1 MAEVPS
7 ASAATA
13 SSPSLPLYRECLS
26 RRQSSLCTGK
36 PPMCSSSLWCSF
48 LGAAAPNPLC
58 FWTSMDIFWIARLT
72 ILILLHQTSLY
83 EVSCVID
90 ETTKV
95 AAAGASDT
103 TNVTNSLDEFMC
115 LCINNTKENATHWYR
130 DVGENLVVVEH
141 DECYYYQTKFQSCV
155 NVYKDSNM
163 LCICMSVTVDG
174 GTYHVRSDGKT
185 STFEVEKSMKLKDL
199 TSTCKAQNCSHE
211 SCKCGLTSS
220 SALAKLKR
228 LNCMTPNSVK
238 SESITVTT
246 PRVVTTPGIVTTP
259 GVLCNGNTTVPS
271 SPGTSSMGGI
281 AAGVAVV
288 VSLGLLLL
296 ALCLFCKY
304 GVPWMRRRFW
314 INGGSQD
321 DSHGAAEDM
330 DTQAESFL

>member
-238 SESITVTT
+238 S
-246 PRVVTTPGIVTTP
+246 
-259 GVLCNGNTTVPS
+259 
-271 SPGTSSMGGI
+271 TSSMGGI